1 MSLTDIKVIREKI
14 SETAVSLG
22 YVKYGKYSFCYP
34 NVKTNTDKNFQE
46 EDFMALGWDNINEDY
61 CVYEL
66 LPNGT
71 TSLNSKKFKIEQ
83 YNELIAELKNKM
95 IEYKQVISKLKLKE
109 IEHDF
114 TEQD

>member
-1 MSLTDIKVIREKI
+1 MCLIDIKVIREKI

-22 YVKYGKYSFCYP
+22 YVKYGKYSFCFP
-34 NVKTNTDKNFQE
+34 NIKTNTDNKNYD
-46 EDFMALGWDNINEDY
+46 EDYMALGWDIINEDY

-71 TSLNSKKFKIEQ
+71 TSLNHKKFKIEK
-83 YNELIAELKNKM
+83 YNELIEELKNKM
-95 IEYKQVISKLKLKE
+95 IEYKKVISKLKLVE

-114 TEQD
+114 TEKD